1 MPLLNS
7 HSNCYT
13 YAFTQCHIKFMASKE
28 FGISV
33 PLPESFPKVTQRSQ
47 QVFLTSTQVVT
58 ALQRD
63 PERLALL
70 FVVVVTLFWR
80 H

>member
-1 MPLLNS
+1 
-7 HSNCYT
+7 
-13 YAFTQCHIKFMASKE
+13 MASKE

-70 FVVVVTLFWR
+70 LLSLCFGVTNTTGR
-80 H
+80 A

>member
-1 MPLLNS
+1 M
-7 HSNCYT
+7 
-13 YAFTQCHIKFMASKE
+13 AFKE

-33 PLPESFPKVTQRSQ
+33 PLPESFPKVSHKDHNRYSM
-47 QVFLTSTQVVT
+47 LTSTQVVT

-70 FVVVVTLFWR
+70 LLSFCFGVTNTTGR
-80 H
+80 A